1 MNCVCLC
8 YTLRYSVAS
17 RISLWALP
25 EPLFRCVVTTLLFLD
40 GGNDMAKIQII
51 TAMTLDGFLPKADEN
66 LMQWVMNDDK
76 GFPYWHERSIYRLTS
91 HYPLLDLLAEKHSD
105 KNQSDTYIAEISDK
119 DSIELLRGLSR
130 YNLIDEMVIYILPT
144 IAGKG
149 TPMFNDLTPSRWSVH
164 KTTLF
169 SNGITRII
177 YRNSCIL
184 Q

>member
-1 MNCVCLC
+1 M
-8 YTLRYSVAS
+8 RDDHAS
-17 RISLWALP
+17 
-25 EPLFRCVVTTLLFLD
+25 FLD

-51 TAMTLDGFLPKADEN
+51 AAMTMDGFLPKADEN
-66 LMQWVMNDDK
+66 LMQWVMNDTK
-76 GFPYWHERSIYRLTS
+76 GFPYWHERSVYRLMP

-105 KNQSDTYIAEISDK
+105 NNQSDTYIAEISDN

-130 YNLIDEMVIYILPT
+130 YNLIDEMVIYILPI

-149 TPMFNDLTPSRWSVH
+149 TPVFDDLSPSRWSVH
-164 KTTLF
+164 KTTSF

>member
-1 MNCVCLC
+1 
-8 YTLRYSVAS
+8 
-17 RISLWALP
+17 
-25 EPLFRCVVTTLLFLD
+25 
-40 GGNDMAKIQII
+40 
-51 TAMTLDGFLPKADEN
+51 
-66 LMQWVMNDDK
+66 MNDAK
-76 GFPYWHERSIYRLTS
+76 GFPYWHERSIYRLMP

-105 KNQSDTYIAEISDK
+105 NNQSDTYIAEISDK

-130 YNLIDEMVIYILPT
+130 YNLIDEMVVYILPV

-149 TPMFNDLTPSRWSVH
+149 TLVFDALTPSRWNMY
-164 KTTLF
+164 KTTSF

>member
-1 MNCVCLC
+1 
-8 YTLRYSVAS
+8 
-17 RISLWALP
+17 
-25 EPLFRCVVTTLLFLD
+25 
-40 GGNDMAKIQII
+40 
-51 TAMTLDGFLPKADEN
+51 
-66 LMQWVMNDDK
+66 MNDAK
-76 GFPYWHERSIYRLTS
+76 GFPYWHEHSIYRLMP

-130 YNLIDEMVIYILPT
+130 YNLIDEMVIYILP
-144 IAGKG
+144 IISGKG
-149 TPMFNDLTPSRWSVH
+149 TPVFDDLTPSSWSVH
-164 KTTLF
+164 KTTSF

>member
-1 MNCVCLC
+1 
-8 YTLRYSVAS
+8 
-17 RISLWALP
+17 
-25 EPLFRCVVTTLLFLD
+25 
-40 GGNDMAKIQII
+40 
-51 TAMTLDGFLPKADEN
+51 
-66 LMQWVMNDDK
+66 MNDAK
-76 GFPYWHERSIYRLTS
+76 GFPYWHEHSIYRLMP

-105 KNQSDTYIAEISDK
+105 NNQSDTYIAEISDK

-130 YNLIDEMVIYILPT
+130 YNLIDEMVIYILPI

-149 TPMFNDLTPSRWSVH
+149 TPVFDALSPSRWSVH
-164 KTTLF
+164 KTTSF

>member
-1 MNCVCLC
+1 
-8 YTLRYSVAS
+8 
-17 RISLWALP
+17 
-25 EPLFRCVVTTLLFLD
+25 
-40 GGNDMAKIQII
+40 MAKIQII
-51 TAMTLDGFLPKADEN
+51 AAMTIDGYLPTADN
-66 LMQWVMNDDK
+66 SLMQWVTSDAK
-76 GFPYWHERSIYRLTS
+76 GFPYWHEKSIYRLQP
-91 HYPLLDLLAEKHSD
+91 HYPLLDLLAKQHSD
-105 KNQSDTYIAEISDK
+105 KNKSDIYIAEISDK

-130 YNLIDEMVIYILPT
+130 YNLIDEMVVYILPI

-149 TPMFNDLTPSRWSVH
+149 TSMFDDLTPSRWSVY

>member
-1 MNCVCLC
+1 
-8 YTLRYSVAS
+8 
-17 RISLWALP
+17 
-25 EPLFRCVVTTLLFLD
+25 
-40 GGNDMAKIQII
+40 MAKIQII
-51 TAMTLDGFLPKADEN
+51 AAMTMDGFLPKADES
-66 LMQWVMNDDK
+66 LMQWVMNDAK
-76 GFPYWHERSIYRLTS
+76 GFPYWHEHSVYRLMP

-105 KNQSDTYIAEISDK
+105 NNKSDTYIAEISDK
-119 DSIELLRGLSR
+119 YSIELLRGLSR
-130 YNLIDEMVIYILPT
+130 YNLIDEMVIYILPI

-149 TPMFNDLTPSRWSVH
+149 TPVFDDLSPSRWSVH

>member
-1 MNCVCLC
+1 
-8 YTLRYSVAS
+8 
-17 RISLWALP
+17 
-25 EPLFRCVVTTLLFLD
+25 
-40 GGNDMAKIQII
+40 MAKIQII
-51 TAMTLDGFLPKADEN
+51 AAMTMDGFLPKADES
-66 LMQWVMNDDK
+66 LMQWVMNDAK
-76 GFPYWHERSIYRLTS
+76 GFPYWHERSVYRLMP

-105 KNQSDTYIAEISDK
+105 NNKSDTYIAELSDK

-130 YNLIDEMVIYILPT
+130 YNLIDEMVIYILPI

-149 TPMFNDLTPSRWSVH
+149 TPVFDDLSPSRWSVH